1 MQSRHT
7 SYRGLDNGWESI
19 EGETFCQKHAGLF
32 DTFKSYVYFFKI
44 KVVFFKIK
52 VVLFFNYLN
61 NIFPGTFL
69 LSYSY
74 SYQSYR
80 SLFCLR
86 SLVHSGWRAFYRSV
100 VRTSFHSS
108 IDVLHKLRL
117 NLTNITLYIMAE
129 SRYVSRQ
136 RIFWHECEAC
146 EELRYSKRLQSK
158 VIMKD

>member
-1 MQSRHT
+1 MDGKVLR
-7 SYRGLDNGWESI
+7 E
-19 EGETFCQKHAGLF
+19 KHFVRNMLGSLTRLKV
-32 DTFKSYVYFFKI
+32 TFKYFKI
-44 KVVFFKIK
+44 KAVFFKIK
-52 VVLFFNYLN
+52 VVLFL
-61 NIFPGTFL
+61 II
-69 LSYSY
+69 SRIYS
-74 SYQSYR
+74 QVR
-80 SLFCLR
+80 SFCLT
-86 SLVHSGWRAFYRSV
+86 LIHIKVIVLCFVYVHQFIQVGELFNFYRSV